1 MKTTLP
7 IVLRPV
13 NWFGW
18 AFRRVAIPPVA
29 IVQAN
34 HAKVKL
40 CRCQYVVDLS
50 DGMDS
55 NILLD
60 ALLESHLLRI
70 MRVVLL
76 HTIRV

>member
-1 MKTTLP
+1 M
-7 IVLRPV
+7 
-13 NWFGW
+13 
-18 AFRRVAIPPVA
+18 A

-76 HTIRV
+76 HAIRV